1 MDEITGILSAKIV
14 GVGTLSEG
22 LKYYIKPIDDYANRW
37 PKILVRKKTH
47 LWQNDP
53 VLHKFIDKKVL
64 ILGEIIETK
73 STITVD
79 YEFVELLDCIVNFAQ
94 IMDLGNIK
102 IGLRF
107 KLLFFLFCEI
117 DLRNLP

>member
-1 MDEITGILSAKIV
+1 MDEIRGILSAEIV
-14 GVGTLSEG
+14 AKGTKSEG
-22 LKYYIKPIDDYANRW
+22 PKYYIQPLDDYANRW
-37 PKILVRKKTH
+37 SRILVRKQVH

-79 YEFVELLDCIVNFAQ
+79 YEFVEEL
-94 IMDLGNIK
+94 
-102 IGLRF
+102 
-107 KLLFFLFCEI
+107 E
-117 DLRNLP
+117 

>member
-1 MDEITGILSAKIV
+1 MDEIRGILSAEIV
-14 GVGTLSEG
+14 AKGTKSEG
-22 LKYYIKPIDDYANRW
+22 TKYYIQPLDDYANRW
-37 PKILVRKKTH
+37 SRILVRKQVH

-79 YEFVELLDCIVNFAQ
+79 YEFVEEL
-94 IMDLGNIK
+94 
-102 IGLRF
+102 
-107 KLLFFLFCEI
+107 E
-117 DLRNLP
+117 